1 MEALYVRYVIPL
13 KNYLMFDCLGGPR
26 PLQLR
31 YVINLQK
38 GGTFPAML
46 FLMYY
51 FDNWSMAAY
60 LYTAN
65 HGSYGLVWLLKDL
78 ILPDKA
84 WTPYIT
90 IPSTIVT
97 ALVLV
102 GYWGAGYIVIAHRVE
117 VSPGLACLCTTMNIL
132 GTVLMIG
139 ADTQKFFQLKY
150 KPGLIEDGWV
160 TWSRNTNYL
169 GEMMLYLSFALLARH
184 LFPFAVLALIWSLL
198 FLSNMTTKELSFR
211 NKEGGPAY
219 MARTGFLI
227 PNVGGWLSRFMA
239 PMPKARTS

>member
-1 MEALYVRYVIPL
+1 MEALYVRYLIPL
-13 KNYLMFDCLGGPR
+13 KNYLMLDCLGGPR

-31 YVINLQK
+31 YVVNLQK
-38 GGTFPAML
+38 GGTFPVML
-46 FLMYY
+46 CLMYY
-51 FDNWSMAAY
+51 FDNWSMAAC

-102 GYWGAGYIVIAHRVE
+102 GYWGAGYIVIAHRVD
-117 VSPGLACLCTTMNIL
+117 VAPGLTCLCTTMNIL

-139 ADTQKFFQLKY
+139 ADTQK
-150 KPGLIEDGWV
+150 DGWL

-169 GEMMLYLSFALLARH
+169 GEMLLYLSFALWARH
-184 LFPFAVLALIWSLL
+184 WFPFAVLGCVWSIL
-198 FLSNMTTKELSFR
+198 FLSNMTAKELSFCK
-211 NKEGGPAY
+211 KEGGPAY
-219 MARTGFLI
+219 MARTGFLF
-227 PNVGGWLSRFMA
+227 PNVMGWWTHFMA
-239 PMPKARTS
+239 RTPKTRTS